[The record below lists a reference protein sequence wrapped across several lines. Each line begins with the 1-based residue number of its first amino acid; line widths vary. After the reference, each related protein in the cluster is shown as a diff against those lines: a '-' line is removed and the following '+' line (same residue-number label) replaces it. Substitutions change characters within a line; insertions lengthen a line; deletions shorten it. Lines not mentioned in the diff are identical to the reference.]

1 MELLPDIDALAR
13 WRRDNPAPVLVP
25 TMGNLHE
32 GHLSLVRRGQETG
45 QPVIV
50 SIFVNPL
57 QFGPA
62 EDFSSYPRTLE
73 QDLARLRPAGVAA
86 VFIPS
91 EQALYPCGRE
101 ALTTVVPPA
110 ALTSRLC
117 GLGRPG
123 HFTGV
128 ATVVAKLL
136 SLVQPGAA
144 VFGEKDF
151 QQLLVIR
158 RMVQDLNLPVEII
171 AVPTLREPDG
181 LAMSSR
187 NGYLDA
193 GQRKLAPLLYQVL
206 CELAA
211 ASPNEAD
218 RHGVW
223 SRLEAAGFQPEYLEL
238 FDAATLQPPQGKA
251 SLRWFAAARLGRTR
265 LIDNVPVNP
274 R

>member
-1 MELLPDIDALAR
+1 MELLQDLEALAC

-25 TMGNLHE
+25 TMGNLHA
-32 GHLSLVRRGQETG
+32 GHLALVRRGQETG
-45 QPVIV
+45 RPVIV

-73 QDLARLRPAGVAA
+73 QDLARLRQAGVAA
-86 VFIPS
+86 VFAPS
-91 EQALYPCGRE
+91 EQALYPWGRQG
-101 ALTTVVPPA
+101 LTTVVPPVD
-110 ALTSRLC
+110 LSERLC
-117 GLGRPG
+117 GLARPG

-136 SLVQPGAA
+136 GLVQPGAA

-151 QQLLVIR
+151 QQLQIIR
-158 RMVQDLNLPVEII
+158 RMVLDLNLPVEIM

-181 LAMSSR
+181 LALSSR

-206 CELAA
+206 RDLAA
-211 ASPNEAD
+211 APMAAAAREKA
-218 RHGVW
+218 W
-223 SRLEAAGFQPEYLEL
+223 SRLESAGFQPEYLEL
-238 FDAATLQPPQGKA
+238 LDAATLQPAEGGGA
-251 SLRWFAAARLGRTR
+251 LRWFAAARLGRTR